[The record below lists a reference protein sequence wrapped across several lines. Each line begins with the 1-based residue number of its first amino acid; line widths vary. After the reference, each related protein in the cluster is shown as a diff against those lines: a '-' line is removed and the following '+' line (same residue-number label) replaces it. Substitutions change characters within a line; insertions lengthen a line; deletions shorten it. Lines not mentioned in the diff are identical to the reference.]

1 MNQAKRQESE
11 NKIKTVYRS
20 MFKLTIGCYFY
31 TKIVV
36 ARPGKKIPRAPFMC
50 LSCECKLDI
59 VGLKAHAKF
68 QRAQPRLCLRKVEI
82 PNSNEITVF
91 F

>member
-1 MNQAKRQESE
+1 
-11 NKIKTVYRS
+11 

-50 LSCECKLDI
+50 LSCECKLDV
-59 VGLKAHAKF
+59 VGLKARAKF

-82 PNSNEITVF
+82 PNSNEITVLF
-91 F
+91 